1 MKMHIAALLLAVGNS
16 QAGAE
21 ALSLNGQWKFRFDPE
36 LVGENE
42 HWFNTD
48 TAEEQWTD
56 VSVPH
61 TWNVD
66 EGSERYTGTAWYART
81 VEGPLATDDR
91 HIYLEFDAV
100 YRDSKIWVNGE
111 LVFQHENSG
120 YTPFTVPV
128 EDIWD
133 RMGTNTVVVEVSNR
147 FSSSALPIDDSF
159 DWANDGGITRDVRL
173 VTKPENYI
181 GNLLVKSHLS
191 EDLSQ
196 ATVTLDTYLSD
207 DTLAGKTLKLSIL
220 DPDDN
225 VVQELSQTINK
236 DALFRESP
244 LSHDA
249 QHISRFPVLRLTT
262 TVDNPSLWHFDHPR
276 QYRAVARVL
285 GDKGQTDLFETRFG
299 IRSLRLKDGF
309 YYLNNEPMKLMG
321 IEWMP
326 GSHPLYGMASSK
338 PFVQQILRDLKTLN
352 VIITRF
358 HWQQSSDVFEFM
370 DEEGMLVQEEIP
382 AWQRLPTN
390 DDVAKTQRNQF
401 ASMIFSHFN
410 HPSIY
415 AWGIGNEM
423 SERLPAAKFVKAGA
437 DIIAGLDSSRLSVY
451 ASNKLQLILSE
462 QQARVSASDIPDF
475 LEYNE
480 YYGSWHK
487 GSTADILP
495 TLNTL
500 AELYPHKSIVIS
512 EYGLCECNPDFE
524 KGDAFREDVLSS
536 HTGEYKK
543 ADNVAGAIFF
553 SYNDYRTH
561 MGDVG
566 EKSFQQRVHGV
577 VDIYGNHKPSWQA
590 FREAASPL
598 SQFEVIRSTANQA
611 SIKIQTRSLK
621 DIPAYTLHEYTLIW
635 TVYDDTG
642 LPVQSGKKILP
653 TLAPG
658 ESFQASFPV
667 NEESASRIRAE
678 IFRPTGYAVQDVT
691 LAL

>member
-1 MKMHIAALLLAVGNS
+1 MKIQIAAILLALAAS
-16 QAGAE
+16 HAGAE
-21 ALSLNGQWKFRFDPE
+21 TLSLNGQWKFRFDPE
-36 LVGENE
+36 LIGETE
-42 HWFNTD
+42 QWFNTD
-48 TAEEQWTD
+48 TAEEQWAG

-66 EGSERYTGTAWYART
+66 EGSESYTGTAWYART
-81 VEGPLATDDR
+81 VEGPLITDDK

-120 YTPFTVPV
+120 YTPFSVPV
-128 EDIWD
+128 QEVWD
-133 RMGTNTVVVEVSNR
+133 RKGTNTIVVEVSNR

-181 GNLLVKSHLS
+181 GKVLVKSQLS
-191 EDLSQ
+191 EDLSE
-196 ATVTLDTYLSD
+196 ATVTLDTYLSA
-207 DTLAGKTLKLSIL
+207 DTLAGKTLQVSIL

-225 VVQELSQTINK
+225 VVKVLKQAINE
-236 DALFRESP
+236 DVLFRESQ

-249 QHISRFPVLRLTT
+249 QHISRFPLLRLTAT
-262 TVDNPSLWHFDHPR
+262 IDKPALWHFDHPD
-276 QYRAVARVL
+276 QYRVVARIL
-285 GDKGQTDLFETRFG
+285 NGEAQTDQFETQFG
-299 IRSLRLKDGF
+299 IRSLRLEDGF
-309 YYLNNEPMKLMG
+309 YYLNNEPMRLMG

-338 PFVQQILRDLKTLN
+338 PFAQQILRDLKALN

-358 HWQQSSDVFEFM
+358 HWQQSSDIFDFM
-370 DEEGMLVQEEIP
+370 DEEGMLVQEEVP
-382 AWQRLPTN
+382 AWQRLPSN
-390 DDVAKTQRNQF
+390 DDVALTQRNQF

-423 SERLPAAKFVKAGA
+423 SEQLPAAKFVKAGA
-437 DIIAGLDSSRLSVY
+437 DIIASLDSSRLSVY
-451 ASNKLQLILSE
+451 ASNKLQLILTE
-462 QQARVSASDIPDF
+462 QQARASASDIPDF

-500 AELYPHKSIVIS
+500 GELYPHKSVVIS

-524 KGDAFREDVLSS
+524 KGDTFREDVLSS

-566 EKSFQQRVHGV
+566 EKSFKQRVHGV

-598 SQFEVIRSTANQA
+598 SHFELVRSESDEISVN
-611 SIKIQTRSLK
+611 IQTRSLK
-621 DIPAYTLHEYTLIW
+621 DIPAYTLNEYMLIW
-635 TVYDDTG
+635 TVYDETG
-642 LPVQSGKKILP
+642 LPVKSGKQILP

-658 ESFQASFPV
+658 ERYQASFPV
-667 NEESASRIRAE
+667 LKKK
-678 IFRPTGYAVQDVT
+678 T
-691 LAL
+691 LREFGLKSFVPLDILYRM